1 MVEEKGEA
9 GQPQAVDLTALDMEQ
24 LLGLFI
30 GILAAKAWQYM
41 GVRLTPGKKEA
52 EKDLGKAA
60 KAIDC
65 AAFLADRLAPSLP
78 EAEAGRLRAMITDL
92 QINYAKQS

>member
-1 MVEEKGEA
+1 MAGEKQEE
-9 GQPQAVDLTALDMEQ
+9 QQAVDLTALDIDQ

-41 GVRLTPGKKEA
+41 GLRLAPDKKEA
-52 EKDLGKAA
+52 EKDLAKAA
-60 KAIDC
+60 AAIDC
-65 AAFLADRLAPSLP
+65 AAFLTERLTPSLP
-78 EAEAGRLRAMITDL
+78 EAEARRLRAMITDL